1 MNWIEMI
8 QTVILIALLDRQLI
22 IRDRYKFAFSINKPS
37 DYVRGYI
44 YFGIL
49 CRKGQDQ
56 HYMREGGRKIFRFE
70 FGKALKK

>member
-1 MNWIEMI
+1 MSWVEMF

-22 IRDRYKFAFSINKPS
+22 IRDRYKFTFSVNKPS
-37 DYVRGYI
+37 DYICGYV

-56 HYMREGGRKIFRFE
+56 HYMREGGRKIFRIE
-70 FGKALKK
+70 FLNALNK